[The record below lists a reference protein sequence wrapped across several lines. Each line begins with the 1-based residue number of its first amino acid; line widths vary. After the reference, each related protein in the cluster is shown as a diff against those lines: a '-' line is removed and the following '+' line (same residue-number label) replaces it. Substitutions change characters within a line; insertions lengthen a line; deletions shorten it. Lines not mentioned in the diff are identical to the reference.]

1 MQAIE
6 RLEKLLLRM
15 CARLNPG
22 APEASDPE
30 QTPRDGITPRA
41 VKTKHTYSLIATN
54 RPHPPQQLKPWLTVT
69 LERQQI
75 SSSSCGIHGLRGP
88 TSISKSIDKACCCSL
103 DPLPE
108 AYRHILAYY
117 GVALLN

>member
-22 APEASDPE
+22 APKAPDPE

-41 VKTKHTYSLIATN
+41 VRDKHTSSLIATN
-54 RPHPPQQLKPWLTVT
+54 PSHPPQQIKP
-69 LERQQI
+69 
-75 SSSSCGIHGLRGP
+75 
-88 TSISKSIDKACCCSL
+88 
-103 DPLPE
+103 
-108 AYRHILAYY
+108 
-117 GVALLN
+117 